1 MDRDSKL
8 MISCTIGDRSAATA
22 REFMFDLADRLATR
36 VQHTTDGHG
45 AYLKAVADAYSGDV
59 DYAKLHG
66 LPVIT
71 SPNGGALTSMTLID
85 LWLLSR
91 MPRRTIGEAEL
102 THAVADM
109 TAALQ
114 ASPAALAK
122 VQAAVDAAVQDAVS
136 RAMQACRAPLG
147 ASQRQ

>member
-1 MDRDSKL
+1 MPRHRRVPTPSNGIIAGWDN
-8 MISCTIGDRSAATA
+8 IAALFGVHRMTA
-22 REFMFDLADRLATR
+22 RRW
-36 VQHTTDGHG
+36 
-45 AYLKAVADAYSGDV
+45 
-59 DYAKLHG
+59 AKLHG

-102 THAVADM
+102 AHAVADM

-136 RAMQACRAPLG
+136 RAVQAWRAPLG

>member
-1 MDRDSKL
+1 M
-8 MISCTIGDRSAATA
+8 TA
-22 REFMFDLADRLATR
+22 RRW
-36 VQHTTDGHG
+36 
-45 AYLKAVADAYSGDV
+45 
-59 DYAKLHG
+59 AKLHG

-102 THAVADM
+102 AHAV
-109 TAALQ
+109 
-114 ASPAALAK
+114 
-122 VQAAVDAAVQDAVS
+122 VQDAVS
-136 RAMQACRAPLG
+136 RAMQAWRAPLG

>member
-1 MDRDSKL
+1 MPRHRRVPTTSNGIIAGWDN
-8 MISCTIGDRSAATA
+8 IAALFGVHRMTA
-22 REFMFDLADRLATR
+22 RRW
-36 VQHTTDGHG
+36 
-45 AYLKAVADAYSGDV
+45 
-59 DYAKLHG
+59 AKLHG

-91 MPRRTIGEAEL
+91 MPRRKIGEAEL
-102 THAVADM
+102 AHAVADM